1 MSVVRE
7 VFAELWSMFV
17 GDRRLTFLVLC
28 VVAAAAVL
36 AAFLRAHAYLAAIL
50 LLVGA
55 LAVLADSVMQ
65 AVRTRPGGR

>member
-1 MSVVRE
+1 MSVFRE
-7 VFAELWSMFV
+7 VLLELWSMFV

-28 VVAAAAVL
+28 VVAAVAVL
-36 AAFLRAHAYLAAIL
+36 AAFLRAHAYIASLL

-65 AVRTRPGGR
+65 AARARPVGR